1 MAEND
6 GVVVET
12 VDTVQAAPAVEVV
25 PPLIDKTP
33 AVEPEK
39 TFTQAQLEK
48 QLGQRL
54 ARERAKFDRDL
65 QTEREQRIRL
75 EERLNSASPKEA
87 PKGDDAEPDLKDF
100 TDFGKYTAAMS
111 RYTAKQVLQ
120 GALTERETAA
130 KTERAN
136 AAQAATAA
144 EWQKKVSASL
154 KDMPDFNEVLAEASE
169 VPMPPHMQQAIME
182 SDEGP
187 RLAYYLAQ
195 HPEDAYRI
203 AAMTPNG
210 AVRALT
216 LIEVGFQKKPVT
228 ATPAP
233 ITPIGSRQTSGPKA
247 LTSPMS
253 QSEFER
259 RRRAFIA
266 KR

>member
-6 GVVVET
+6 GVVVTT
-12 VDTVQAAPAVEVV
+12 VDTPQATPAVEVV

-48 QLGQRL
+48 QIGQRL
-54 ARERAKFDRDL
+54 ARERANAQREL
-65 QTEREQRIRL
+65 QSEREQRIRL
-75 EERLNSASPKEA
+75 EERLNQHA
-87 PKGDDAEPDLKDF
+87 PAQTPAGDAEPNLKDY
-100 TDFGKYTAAMS
+100 TDFGKYTEAMA
-111 RYTAKQVLQ
+111 RYVTKQEMK
-120 GALTERETAA
+120 GALAERETAA

-144 EWQKKVSASL
+144 DWNKKVSASL
-154 KDMPDFNEVLAEASE
+154 KDMPDFNEVMAEASD

-195 HPEDAYRI
+195 HPEDAFRI

-233 ITPIGSRQTSGPKA
+233 ITPIGSRPTAGPKA